1 MTESE
6 RKGRL
11 KDLFQFL
18 ENDMTSLYPR
28 FPDQAI
34 YALGDTRV
42 MQALGKRFEQDVGL
56 DNITRL
62 PYSMETG
69 LNALSFEFTQ
79 GASGLSTTDA
89 FLVIMDGNCRVAG
102 VIDPFDP
109 AQPNGFM
116 PPLPREGAQP
126 FVLSRPSPQVSFSDD
141 ELLAARARRRAYFKR
156 LASGAADTGLTDD
169 LEIYTTCNYMTQT
182 PGDYWPDNNRP
193 DDCGMPP
200 ILT

>member
-11 KDLFQFL
+11 KDLFELL
-18 ENDMTSLYPR
+18 ENDMASLYPR

-34 YALGDTRV
+34 YALGDPRV
-42 MQALGKRFEQDVGL
+42 TQALGKRFEQDVGL
-56 DNITRL
+56 ENITRL

-69 LNALSFEFTQ
+69 LNALSFEFTP
-79 GASGLSTTDA
+79 GASGLPTTDA

-102 VIDPFDP
+102 VIDPFEP

-126 FVLSRPSPQVSFSDD
+126 FVLSRPSPQVTFSDD
-141 ELLAARARRRAYFKR
+141 ELLAARAQAGVFQEARLGSCRHRADRRLRDLHHVR
-156 LASGAADTGLTDD
+156 LHDANAGRLLAGQQPA
-169 LEIYTTCNYMTQT
+169 
-182 PGDYWPDNNRP
+182 
-193 DDCGMPP
+193 
-200 ILT
+200 